1 MLKEA
6 IEKIVELAKPDVY
19 QVGDRF
25 YTSVPGVEEVKP
37 YIDRPKT
44 KRFTSLD
51 AIVKSLPSEFEMIQK
66 IVAAPYHAD
75 ECRSPIFVHVSS
87 FEQVDVFTSYRQHD
101 LDRDV
106 LYTSITNIPK
116 LNLGW
121 TDLDN
126 AIITLRSGFVETED
140 TKYILGLLSN
150 ITNMD
155 SVKTTDNGLTQMVN
169 IKKGISLQQ
178 EEKIKSRVT
187 LKPFRTFLEVDQPES
202 EFLLRM
208 RRGDSENNTSA
219 KIALFEADGGAWKL
233 QAKHNIAEYFKDK
246 LKDMIEAGKVI
257 VLE

>member
-19 QVGDRF
+19 QVGDHF

-37 YIDRPKT
+37 YIDRPQT

-51 AIVKSLPSEFEMIQK
+51 AIVKTLSSEFEMIQK
-66 IVAAPYHAD
+66 FVSAPYHAK
-75 ECRSPIFVHVSS
+75 ECRSPVFVHVAS
-87 FEQVDVFTSYRQHD
+87 FDRVEVFTSYRQHD
-101 LDRDV
+101 LDRDI
-106 LYTSITNIPK
+106 LYTSTADLPK
-116 LNLGW
+116 VNLGW
-121 TDLDN
+121 TDLEN
-126 AIITLRSGFVETED
+126 AIITFRSQFVETED
-140 TKYILGLLSN
+140 TKYILELLSN

-155 SVKTTDNGLTQMVN
+155 SVKTTDNGLTQTVN
-169 IKKGISLQQ
+169 TKKGISLQQ
-178 EEKIKSRVT
+178 EEKIKSRVI

-219 KIALFEADGGAWKL
+219 KISLFEADGGAWKL
-233 QAKHNIAEYFKDK
+233 QAKHNISEYFKDN
-246 LKDMIEAGKVI
+246 LKGMISAGKVI